1 MAGTESEL
9 GGSLPEAT
17 GLGVRAP
24 SSAVRWAPRGP
35 CLVAEVRWLTQVSV
49 SSLLAPDSAH
59 AQLLGPLC
67 TVAPGHTFSA
77 AALMRPRAHP

>member
-24 SSAVRWAPRGP
+24 SSAGRWAPGGP
-35 CLVAEVRWLTQVSV
+35 CLVAEVTWLTQVSIL
-49 SSLLAPDSAH
+49 SLLAES
-59 AQLLGPLC
+59 
-67 TVAPGHTFSA
+67 
-77 AALMRPRAHP
+77 